1 LVDLRRAFEA
11 FANSRN
17 APLLE
22 PAPQTLVVHLV
33 GGPRGWRPLLGM
45 RDPFLLVVRLFARGA
60 IADGLLVTT
69 ALEHHGAKLPESVFE
84 QHSRVLLDELARDV
98 QLRKIAAVPLRV
110 DERRPYQGN
119 VVVVPRGG
127 AMRNLRL
134 RCSGIDVS
142 RRGVGL
148 VSPVPLD
155 LGLVMVN
162 LSGSKNPREAR
173 LVRCRKR
180 SGDGNYELGLLLPEP
195 LPDEVVDGSK
205 IADIPLTPSAP
216 VAGEGV
222 G

>member
-1 LVDLRRAFEA
+1 
-11 FANSRN
+11 
-17 APLLE
+17 
-22 PAPQTLVVHLV
+22 
-33 GGPRGWRPLLGM
+33 M
-45 RDPFLLVVRLFARGA
+45 RDPFLLVVQLFARGA
-60 IADGLLVTT
+60 VGDGLLVAS
-69 ALEHHGAKLPESVFE
+69 ALEHHGAKLPDNVFE
-84 QHSRVLLDELARDV
+84 QHSRVLLDELAREAS
-98 QLRKIAAVPLRV
+98 LRKIAAVPLRM

-155 LGLVMVN
+155 LGLVVVK
-162 LSGSKNPREAR
+162 LDGSKQQHEAR

-195 LPDEVVDGSK
+195 LPDKV
-205 IADIPLTPSAP
+205 
-216 VAGEGV
+216 VAGPSEQHQ
-222 G
+222 